1 MRIRNTQTGQEVRQ
15 HVPQAPVQQA
25 APERAYPARLCHQL
39 EVRQIDE
46 RVLLD
51 AGRIL
56 RVGHDHAM
64 RSGAENAVPSPGLP
78 ELSGGKEKRAALAV
92 RHGTRFRQLVQTQ
105 VDSLP
110 EGIHRRN
117 VVDNR
122 NQQILRIAA
131 GRRVGRTVEK
141 LLKQP
146 GRNVF
151 ALIVPY
157 GAAPLEQRIQ
167 LAGLRDIARKRR
179 AIRGCRPH
187 NGNSPRRA
195 DRKAVLTADTVPFID
210 HHGVRVH
217 AESLMQTIFDASPA
231 RNAQGLIHLEINH
244 DCLLGVLPSGNSIP
258 ALFRKGVPFIK
269 MPFKY
274 K

>member
-1 MRIRNTQTGQEVRQ
+1 
-15 HVPQAPVQQA
+15 
-25 APERAYPARLCHQL
+25 
-39 EVRQIDE
+39 
-46 RVLLD
+46 
-51 AGRIL
+51 
-56 RVGHDHAM
+56 M

-131 GRRVGRTVEK
+131 GRRIGRTVEK

-151 ALIVPY
+151 ARLIVP
-157 GAAPLEQRIQ
+157 AWSENARQRIQ
-167 LAGLRDIARKRR
+167 LAGLRMLPA
-179 AIRGCRPH
+179 
-187 NGNSPRRA
+187 S
-195 DRKAVLTADTVPFID
+195 
-210 HHGVRVH
+210 GVQ
-217 AESLMQTIFDASPA
+217 S
-231 RNAQGLIHLEINH
+231 GL
-244 DCLLGVLPSGNSIP
+244 PP
-258 ALFRKGVPFIK
+258 P
-269 MPFKY
+269 
-274 K
+274 

>member
-1 MRIRNTQTGQEVRQ
+1 M
-15 HVPQAPVQQA
+15 
-25 APERAYPARLCHQL
+25 
-39 EVRQIDE
+39 
-46 RVLLD
+46 
-51 AGRIL
+51 
-56 RVGHDHAM
+56 
-64 RSGAENAVPSPGLP
+64 PSHPPGLP

-92 RHGTRFRQLVQTQ
+92 RPWTRFRQLVQTQ

-244 DCLLGVLPSGNSIP
+244 DCLLEVLPSGNSIP
-258 ALFRKGVPFIK
+258 ALFRKGAPFIK
-269 MPFKY
+269 IPFKY